1 MRNDFLNTIYKK
13 DPNIVSRL
21 IAEEVILVPIRN
33 NVADMDFIFTLNETA
48 AYVWNMIDGTRSM
61 SDIIDLVTKEFDV
74 DPSLALSDL
83 QELVQSLID
92 VNVLLKVTQP

>member
-74 DPSLALSDL
+74 DPSLVLSDL